1 MRAGIGF
8 QPHSNPGLNLI
19 FCRHRLVK
27 FSIKEPICFNVPSQ
41 NLHWNSVSKVS
52 CSNCVSR
59 LNLTVYWENKWP
71 YLLVEHQMPKVT
83 HPTVT
88 LHCHDHIVTRS
99 SWEISTLEIMPHM
112 TFWYSE
118 KWCLVLTFHDFGVI
132 PSHRRGVFS
141 PFLFHNKRQSQRL
154 HSSVKL
160 DSMHSTLICWRSLRR
175 RAVADIN
182 LWWLLICCR
191 AASLGC
197 HWVFLLHNELNQRR
211 DGLSSL
217 YLSLQLSRVWLSH
230 CSWLVSSVTLQ
241 KDFYSRQS

>member
-52 CSNCVSR
+52 CSNCVSHSSYR
-59 LNLTVYWENKWP
+59 DAPLPWSYSNQIQLRDIHTGNYASHD
-71 YLLVEHQMPKVT
+71 LLVQWKV
-83 HPTVT
+83 
-88 LHCHDHIVTRS
+88 
-99 SWEISTLEIMPHM
+99 M
-112 TFWYSE
+112 
-118 KWCLVLTFHDFGVI
+118 CLVLTFHDFGVI

>member
-1 MRAGIGF
+1 MALPSCGTSDAKS
-8 QPHSNPGLNLI
+8 HSSYRDAPLPW
-19 FCRHRLVK
+19 
-27 FSIKEPICFNVPSQ
+27 SY
-41 NLHWNSVSKVS
+41 
-52 CSNCVSR
+52 SNQIQLRDIHTRNYASHD
-59 LNLTVYWENKWP
+59 
-71 YLLVEHQMPKVT
+71 LLVQWKV
-83 HPTVT
+83 
-88 LHCHDHIVTRS
+88 
-99 SWEISTLEIMPHM
+99 M
-112 TFWYSE
+112 
-118 KWCLVLTFHDFGVI
+118 CLVLTFHDFGVI
-132 PSHRRGVFS
+132 PSHRGGVFS

>member
-19 FCRHRLVK
+19 FCRHRLVT

-88 LHCHDHIVTRS
+88 WS
-99 SWEISTLEIMPHM
+99 
-112 TFWYSE
+112 YSNQIQLRDIHSGNYASDDLLVQW
-118 KWCLVLTFHDFGVI
+118 KVMCLLLTFHDFGVI
-132 PSHRRGVFS
+132 SSHRRGVFS
-141 PFLFHNKRQSQRL
+141 PLLFHNKRQSQRL

-160 DSMHSTLICWRSLRR
+160 DSMYSTLICWRSLRR

-211 DGLSSL
+211 DGLISL

>member
-1 MRAGIGF
+1 MALPSCGTSDAKS
-8 QPHSNPGLNLI
+8 HSSYRDAPLPW
-19 FCRHRLVK
+19 
-27 FSIKEPICFNVPSQ
+27 SY
-41 NLHWNSVSKVS
+41 
-52 CSNCVSR
+52 SNQIQLREIHTGNYASHD
-59 LNLTVYWENKWP
+59 
-71 YLLVEHQMPKVT
+71 LLVQWKV
-83 HPTVT
+83 
-88 LHCHDHIVTRS
+88 
-99 SWEISTLEIMPHM
+99 M
-112 TFWYSE
+112 
-118 KWCLVLTFHDFGVI
+118 CLVLTFHDFGVI